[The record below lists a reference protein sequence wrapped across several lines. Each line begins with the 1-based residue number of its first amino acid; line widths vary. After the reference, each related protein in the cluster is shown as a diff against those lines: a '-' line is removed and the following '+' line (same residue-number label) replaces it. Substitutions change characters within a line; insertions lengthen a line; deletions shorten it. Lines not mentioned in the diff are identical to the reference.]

1 MLLSQVSYDFLAI
14 HLNAIARQERQFYG
28 SRSLDV
34 CLLKCLLP
42 KSSFTNK
49 DLFLQKKKKKKEWSI
64 LHLHL
69 IPACFLHLNTPKIL
83 RIFNKNIFID
93 SSE

>member
-14 HLNAIARQERQFYG
+14 HLNAIARQERQLYG

-49 DLFLQKKKKKKEWSI
+49 DLFLQKKKNEVSYTFTLFPHNVSCI
-64 LHLHL
+64 
-69 IPACFLHLNTPKIL
+69 
-83 RIFNKNIFID
+83 
-93 SSE
+93 